1 VKIQAHVL
9 LSHPKILT
17 VQLVSNLFL
26 ITEISNNDIIY
37 GVEYQAQFVPR
48 PGTFL
53 NLCQV
58 AKQVGINRQM
68 EQYGVSTK
76 KLRWDEHHLTAFKK
90 LPEGRT
96 VSFHFLPN
104 RLRITS
110 RSIVI
115 AWKTK

>member
-1 VKIQAHVL
+1 MKIQAHVL

-17 VQLVSNLFL
+17 VQLVSHLFL

-37 GVEYQAQFVPR
+37 GVEYQAQFLPR

-53 NLCQV
+53 NLCG
-58 AKQVGINRQM
+58 KTGLGINRQM

-76 KLRWDEHHLTAFKK
+76 KLRRDEHHLTAFKK
-90 LPEGRT
+90 LSEGRT
-96 VSFHFLPN
+96 VSFYFLPN
-104 RLRITS
+104 PLRITS
-110 RSIVI
+110 RSMVI